1 MGDVSSLAV
10 VALTF
15 GGKEISTKAFA
26 EVNGKVAE
34 TAFTLAVDVE
44 MAIYTIPFLI
54 FLPAFGLEVSKEV
67 HTLLLLVEK
76 VKFLVEQLLEATATD
91 SLRLFHHGGVELS
104 FAGICRMPVE
114 IYSQTLTAAE
124 PVGVRISDWGI
135 EVEVERYAVARYF
148 LFTKENFSAGIH
160 CILKELKV

>member
-1 MGDVSSLAV
+1 MGELTLATITT
-10 VALTF
+10 ATF
-15 GGKEISTKAFA
+15 KKVRLKLLA
-26 EVNGKVAE
+26 EVLIDFSDG
-34 TAFTLAVDVE
+34 TFTLAKIIEVLIDNLPLLV
-44 MAIYTIPFLI
+44 FL
-54 FLPAFGLEVSKEV
+54 E
-67 HTLLLLVEK
+67 TLLAEVFQKVDTEFLFVEEAEL
-76 VKFLVEQLLEATATD
+76 LVEQLLEATATD

-104 FAGICRMPVE
+104 FTGICRMPLE

>member
-1 MGDVSSLAV
+1 MGELTLATITT
-10 VALTF
+10 ATF
-15 GGKEISTKAFA
+15 KKVCLKLLA
-26 EVNGKVAE
+26 EVLVDFSDG
-34 TAFTLAVDVE
+34 TFTLAKIIEVLIDNLPLLV
-44 MAIYTIPFLI
+44 FL
-54 FLPAFGLEVSKEV
+54 E
-67 HTLLLLVEK
+67 TLLAEVFQKVDAEFLFVEEAEL
-76 VKFLVEQLLEATATD
+76 LVEQLLEATATD

>member
-1 MGDVSSLAV
+1 MGELTLATITT
-10 VALTF
+10 ATF
-15 GGKEISTKAFA
+15 KKVRLKLLA
-26 EVNGKVAE
+26 EVLIDFSDG
-34 TAFTLAVDVE
+34 TFTLAKIIEVLV
-44 MAIYTIPFLI
+44 YNLPLLVFL
-54 FLPAFGLEVSKEV
+54 E
-67 HTLLLLVEK
+67 TLLAEVFQKVDAEFLFVEEAEL
-76 VKFLVEQLLEATATD
+76 LVEQLLEATATD

-104 FAGICRMPVE
+104 FTGICRMPVE

>member
-1 MGDVSSLAV
+1 MGELTLATITT
-10 VALTF
+10 ATF
-15 GGKEISTKAFA
+15 KKVRLKLLA
-26 EVNGKVAE
+26 EVLVDFSDG
-34 TAFTLAVDVE
+34 TFTLAKIIEVLIDNLPLLV
-44 MAIYTIPFLI
+44 FL
-54 FLPAFGLEVSKEV
+54 E
-67 HTLLLLVEK
+67 TLLAEVFQKVDAEFLFVEEAEL
-76 VKFLVEQLLEATATD
+76 LVEQLLEATATD

>member
-1 MGDVSSLAV
+1 MGELTLATITT
-10 VALTF
+10 ATF
-15 GGKEISTKAFA
+15 KKVRLKLLA
-26 EVNGKVAE
+26 EVLVDFSDG
-34 TAFTLAVDVE
+34 TFTLAKIIEVL
-44 MAIYTIPFLI
+44 INNLPLLI
-54 FLPAFGLEVSKEV
+54 FLE
-67 HTLLLLVEK
+67 TLLAEVFQKVDAEFLFVEEAEL
-76 VKFLVEQLLEATATD
+76 LVEQLLEATATD

>member
-1 MGDVSSLAV
+1 MGELTLATITT
-10 VALTF
+10 ATF
-15 GGKEISTKAFA
+15 KKVRLKLLA
-26 EVNGKVAE
+26 EVLVDFSDG
-34 TAFTLAVDVE
+34 TFTLAKIIEVLIDNLPLLV
-44 MAIYTIPFLI
+44 FL
-54 FLPAFGLEVSKEV
+54 E
-67 HTLLLLVEK
+67 TLLAEVFQKVDAELLFVEEAEL
-76 VKFLVEQLLEATATD
+76 LVEQLLEATATD

-104 FAGICRMPVE
+104 FTGICRMPVE

>member
-1 MGDVSSLAV
+1 MGELTLATITT
-10 VALTF
+10 ATF
-15 GGKEISTKAFA
+15 KKVRLKLLA
-26 EVNGKVAE
+26 EVLIDFSDG
-34 TAFTLAVDVE
+34 TFTLAKIIEVLV
-44 MAIYTIPFLI
+44 YNLPLLVFL
-54 FLPAFGLEVSKEV
+54 E
-67 HTLLLLVEK
+67 TLLAEVFQKVDAEFLFVEEAEL
-76 VKFLVEQLLEATATD
+76 LVEQLLEAPATD

-104 FAGICRMPVE
+104 FTGICRMPVE

>member
-1 MGDVSSLAV
+1 MGELTLATITT
-10 VALTF
+10 ATF
-15 GGKEISTKAFA
+15 KKVRLKLLA
-26 EVNGKVAE
+26 EVLIDFSDG
-34 TAFTLAVDVE
+34 TFTLAKIIEVLIDNLPLLV
-44 MAIYTIPFLI
+44 FL
-54 FLPAFGLEVSKEV
+54 E
-67 HTLLLLVEK
+67 TLLAEVFQKVDAELLFVEEAEL
-76 VKFLVEQLLEATATD
+76 LVEQLLEATATD

-104 FAGICRMPVE
+104 FTGISRMPVE
-114 IYSQTLTAAE
+114 VDSQTLTSAE

>member
-1 MGDVSSLAV
+1 MGELTLATITT
-10 VALTF
+10 ATF
-15 GGKEISTKAFA
+15 KKVCLKLLA
-26 EVNGKVAE
+26 EVLVDFSDG
-34 TAFTLAVDVE
+34 TFTLAKIIEVLIDNLPLLV
-44 MAIYTIPFLI
+44 FL
-54 FLPAFGLEVSKEV
+54 E
-67 HTLLLLVEK
+67 TLLAEVFQKVDAEFLFVEEAEL
-76 VKFLVEQLLEATATD
+76 LVEQLLEATAAD

-104 FAGICRMPVE
+104 FTGICRMPVE

-160 CILKELKV
+160 CILEELKV